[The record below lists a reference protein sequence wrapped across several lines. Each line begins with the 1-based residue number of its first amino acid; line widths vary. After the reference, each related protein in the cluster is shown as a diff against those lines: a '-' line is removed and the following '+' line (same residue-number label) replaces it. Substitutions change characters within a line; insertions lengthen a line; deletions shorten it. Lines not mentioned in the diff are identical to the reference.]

1 MRSALVVAAMA
12 VTSSSTL
19 FSISSA
25 GLRTWSPAP
34 FCSFAFLRNRGRSNL
49 VVIAI
54 SLVVYEVGT
63 APRIV
68 QPRGLHVYLYAP
80 KAYPS
85 RPLEP
90 CGPCHAGGSA
100 AFAGGL
106 SALSANPESAVSCG
120 EIGANPPSRC
130 LPHQTSIDMQ
140 SPPTVQP

>member
-19 FSISSA
+19 FSISST
-25 GLRTWSPAP
+25 GLRTWSPTQ
-34 FCSFAFLRNRGRSNL
+34 FCSFAFLRNRGKSNL

-85 RPLEP
+85 QP

-100 AFAGGL
+100 PSAGGL
-106 SALSANPESAVSCG
+106 SAVSANLVTAVS
-120 EIGANPPSRC
+120 SRC
-130 LPHQTSIDMQ
+130 LPHQTHSSLWVISTNHIGVLGRLQ
-140 SPPTVQP
+140 LQL